1 MLSKLCQ
8 TSRAFRVL
16 SFCAAGALKA
26 GHGMLWCRGIV
37 SCKVTSLAKY
47 SLTGENVQDLT
58 RMGAGMEGGG
68 ASAMGLTSAKRLSA
82 VTGTGEAKLG
92 LGRPKGLKATP
103 EAPFAPLPAA
113 QERSAG
119 GSGKAL
125 RQCAGTSG
133 ISLFDIRS
141 FHDMRALPL
150 MCQCED
156 WQTCQCASAAW
167 QQSMREA
174 S

>member
-1 MLSKLCQ
+1 M
-8 TSRAFRVL
+8 R
-16 SFCAAGALKA
+16 
-26 GHGMLWCRGIV
+26 WCRGRV
-37 SCKVTSLAKY
+37 SCEVTSLAKY
-47 SLTGENVQDLT
+47 SLAGENVQDLT

-119 GSGKAL
+119 GPGKAL

-133 ISLFDIRS
+133 ISPFDIRS
-141 FHDMRALPL
+141 CHDMRALLL
-150 MCQCED
+150 MCQCEN
-156 WQTCQCASAAW
+156 WQTCQCAPAAW

-174 S
+174 F